1 MMLMAKETLEP
12 IRAGALVIA
21 GYVKKRPL
29 SAMEL
34 GLMRVLHF
42 FSYTT
47 LVIIVIICFYQKGL
61 HLRSPVSESGTG
73 SVLARP
79 GSV

>member
-1 MMLMAKETLEP
+1 VSDGILDFGDTQYNCYLFEVSLAACYMMLMAKETLEP

-34 GLMRVLHF
+34 GLMRV
-42 FSYTT
+42 
-47 LVIIVIICFYQKGL
+47 
-61 HLRSPVSESGTG
+61 
-73 SVLARP
+73 
-79 GSV
+79 